1 MAQANDISQQPFE
14 LLPAADGAIAGPVRS
29 PRNIEQSLPN
39 SIHNDAVA
47 QKLGLR
53 GGTVA
58 GSLHMEQFPPLL
70 VSVFGPE
77 WWSNG
82 GLSLYFKYATTDR
95 EAVQCFAK
103 RPSPPEPG
111 VQAPVWMDTDDGRLV
126 AEGAAWAGPTRAPTP
141 LAERAA
147 NVPPPRDLRIF
158 KDFGVGR
165 VMEGIPVRIDE
176 AALARRLEVIVEPL
190 EAYVEPDR
198 HGERVLPPSLLV
210 QALTTYHTTMLQG
223 WPDLGVGL
231 YGAIEIENLAGP
243 CFVAHDY
250 VVRGEVLAVGETPK
264 TEYLWYESILSEPS
278 GGVDRARMLM
288 MLRFMKDSSP
298 AWQSN
303 DGDRQ
308 ATIERLKASRDGRQS
323 LSANELIAARD
334 QGRKP

>member
-1 MAQANDISQQPFE
+1 MAQTSHITHQPFGM
-14 LLPAADGAIAGPVRS
+14 LPAADGAVAGPVRS

-77 WWSNG
+77 WWSDG
-82 GLSLYFKYATTDR
+82 GLSLYFKYATTDL

-103 RPSPPEPG
+103 RPDSAVSG
-111 VQAPVWMDTDDGRLV
+111 AQAPVWMNTEDGRLV
-126 AEGAAWAGPTRAPTP
+126 AEGTAWTGRTQAPTP
-141 LAERAA
+141 LSERAA
-147 NVPPPRDLRIF
+147 NVPPPKDLRIF
-158 KDFGVGR
+158 RDFGIGR
-165 VMEGIPVRIDE
+165 AMEGIPVRIDE
-176 AALARRLEVIVEPL
+176 AALARRLDVIVEPL
-190 EAYVEPDR
+190 DEYVEPSR
-198 HGERVLPPSLLV
+198 YGERVLPPSMLV
-210 QALTTYHTTMLQG
+210 NALTVYHTTMLQG

-231 YGAIEIENLAGP
+231 YGAIEIEHLAGP
-243 CFVAHDY
+243 CFVEHDY
-250 VVRGEVLAVGETPK
+250 EVRGEVLAVGETPK

-298 AWQSN
+298 AWHC
-303 DGDRQ
+303 R
-308 ATIERLKASRDGRQS
+308 
-323 LSANELIAARD
+323 
-334 QGRKP
+334 